1 MMGTRDRRP
10 GASKAQGIV
19 TRERPRIG
27 EEGRPRGV
35 VLVVCLLLG
44 VVLLFMAYGMF
55 AMQSRGYAEARM
67 RRQSL
72 QADQVARAGIDAA
85 LVRLGKDPT
94 FPPRM
99 GGRSTFSFTDS
110 LIDPVS
116 GQTVGSCFVTI
127 DLSRRELA
135 VDADPGRSES
145 YDYPHMT
152 VRIRS
157 EGTVRDDLGHL
168 AAVRRIDAELDMS
181 PKARRQPVSHAARY
195 TNPNL
200 FRFLRWEDAGA
211 I

>member
-1 MMGTRDRRP
+1 M
-10 GASKAQGIV
+10 

-110 LIDPVS
+110 LIDPVK
-116 GQTVGSCFVTI
+116 I
-127 DLSRRELA
+127 
-135 VDADPGRSES
+135 GRA
-145 YDYPHMT
+145 H
-152 VRIRS
+152 V
-157 EGTVRDDLGHL
+157 
-168 AAVRRIDAELDMS
+168 
-181 PKARRQPVSHAARY
+181 
-195 TNPNL
+195 
-200 FRFLRWEDAGA
+200 
-211 I
+211 